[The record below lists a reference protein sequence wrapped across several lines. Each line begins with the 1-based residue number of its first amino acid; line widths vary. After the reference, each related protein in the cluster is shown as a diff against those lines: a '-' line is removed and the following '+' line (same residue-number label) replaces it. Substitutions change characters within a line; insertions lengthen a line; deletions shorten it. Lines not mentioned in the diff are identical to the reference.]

1 MSSNLTV
8 STKNPECQKRSG
20 FLLITFSRFIIHSS
34 AHSGF
39 WQVIRNREAVE
50 VSALWTIEMMLRG
63 IYRVALLQIAV
74 NKLFTAIFL

>member
-20 FLLITFSRFIIHSS
+20 FLLITSS
-34 AHSGF
+34 LFTHPRIRDFG
-39 WQVIRNREAVE
+39 QVIRSREAVE

-63 IYRVALLQIAV
+63 IYRVAMLQIAV